1 MVEVVDPPPPQAE
14 INATRNML
22 AHKRGGDEEIGMSCG
37 DPLRGLKDSIPPVT
51 KPGEGAISRLFAD
64 RVPRESRAAEGKP
77 CGIRFAFG
85 ASRDAA
91 SYKADAARPQS
102 KPRVTALRK
111 LFALRA
117 RLDKPWIES
126 AIARATVGP
135 RVSRRCL

>member
-1 MVEVVDPPPPQAE
+1 MVEPPPPQAE
-14 INATRNML
+14 INVTRNML
-22 AHKRGGDEEIGMSCG
+22 AHRRGGDEEIGMSSG
-37 DPLRGLKDSIPPVT
+37 DPLRGLKDSIPPAT
-51 KPGEGAISRLFAD
+51 EPGKGAISRLFAD
-64 RVPRESRAAEGKP
+64 RVPRQSRAAKRRS

-85 ASRDAA
+85 ALGDAA
-91 SYKADAARPQS
+91 SYKADAARPWG